1 MSIEYFTCRVWRFI
15 SIVALLVSIFLVYF
29 NLPEK
34 VAVHHEN
41 DKAVEFMPKN
51 TIFYIAVGLAIGINL
66 LLGFLEKIFSNIPN
80 TSFAFLQATGWYN
93 HRAELNMRFSNWI
106 RMLQGCMNFMVCLT
120 LYALV
125 MVNIPDANKTISNYK
140 WILMVGVVAL
150 LIWLFWL
157 PIRILFLKP
166 KP

>member
-66 LLGFLEKIFSNIPN
+66 LLGFLEKIFPNIPN

-93 HRAELNMRFSNWI
+93 HRTELNMRFSNWI

-125 MVNIPDANKTISNYK
+125 MVNIPDTNKTITNYE
-140 WILMVGVVAL
+140 WILMVGAVAL

>member
-1 MSIEYFTCRVWRFI
+1 MSIEYFTCRVWRFL
-15 SIVALLVSIFLVYF
+15 SVVALLVSIFLVYF

-41 DKAVEFMPKN
+41 NLAVEFMPKN

-66 LLGFLEKIFSNIPN
+66 LLGFMEKTFPAIPN
-80 TSFAFLQATGWYN
+80 TSFAFLRATGWQT
-93 HRAELNMRFSNWI
+93 HRAELNMRFSNWM

-125 MVNIPDANKTISNYK
+125 MVNIPDANKTITNYQ
-140 WILMVGVVAL
+140 WILMVGAVAL

-157 PIRILFLKP
+157 PMRILFIKP